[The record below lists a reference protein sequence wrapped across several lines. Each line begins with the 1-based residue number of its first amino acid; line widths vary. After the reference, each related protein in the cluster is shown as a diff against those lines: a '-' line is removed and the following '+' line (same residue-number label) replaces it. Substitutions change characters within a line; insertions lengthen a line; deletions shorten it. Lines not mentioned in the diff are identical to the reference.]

1 MPTFNTAVNLTAAQ
15 AGWQAIK
22 GGVAAMPAK
31 VQAVQATI
39 GQITVTGQPG
49 PGGTVTFVADTAQTL
64 ASLADLKVAAAALA
78 DQIGALQTTLAD
90 LPVTITPA

>member
-22 GGVAAMPAK
+22 GGVAALPAK

-64 ASLADLKVAAAALA
+64 ASLAD
-78 DQIGALQTTLAD
+78 QIGALQTTLAD